1 MKFNWKYTVIGII
14 CLAISLVASTA
25 LFGEDTSSPS
35 SRPAGVQPSAPA
47 SSDSN
52 YSL

>member
-1 MKFNWKYTVIGII
+1 MKFNWKYTIIGII
-14 CLAISLVASTA
+14 CLAISLAGSA
-25 LFGEDTSSPS
+25 FLFGEDTSSPS

-47 SSDSN
+47 SDSN